1 MGILLFLHR
10 VIFRPNNP
18 KFSLSVQIAK
28 VFADKCKAFMTLN
41 SNMAVTNETINLI
54 LTVILWKGS

>member
-10 VIFRPNNP
+10 VIFRP

-41 SNMAVTNETINLI
+41 SNMAVTNETIN
-54 LTVILWKGS
+54 